1 MTVMTSTM
9 TIDRH
14 RYITTLRAAGMDEKL
29 ANAHAQG
36 LADAL
41 QETVATKADLNTLQT
56 HIDTRFAGIDAKFA
70 TIDSKFDSLKSHLDV
85 KLADLSASMTKQA
98 ADNQRL
104 LIGIIVAIVL
114 AGVTVASI
122 ITRPAATPAVITTPA
137 KP

>member
-56 HIDTRFAGIDAKFA
+56 HIDTRFAGIDVNSQQS
-70 TIDSKFDSLKSHLDV
+70 I
-85 KLADLSASMTKQA
+85 AS
-98 ADNQRL
+98 
-104 LIGIIVAIVL
+104 
-114 AGVTVASI
+114 SI
-122 ITRPAATPAVITTPA
+122 RSNHTST
-137 KP
+137 